1 MLVVNTFGTLMH
13 IILKNSKSKYKGAE
27 CIKYLSKIEGVTT
40 DNTSQ
45 YHLMWS
51 FIVKEKN
58 PLNYNK
64 KIKWLYK

>member
-1 MLVVNTFGTLMH
+1 MLVVNTCGALIH
-13 IILKNSKSKYKGAE
+13 IILEDNKQKYR
-27 CIKYLSKIEGVTT
+27 IPINGVTT

-51 FIVKEKN
+51 FLVKEKN

>member
-40 DNTSQ
+40 NKDIEGDICDS
-45 YHLMWS
+45 LW
-51 FIVKEKN
+51 K
-58 PLNYNK
+58 YNK
-64 KIKWLYK
+64 KIEWLYK

>member
-1 MLVVNTFGTLMH
+1 MLVVNTCGTLIH
-13 IILKNSKSKYKGAE
+13 IILEDNKQKYR
-27 CIKYLSKIEGVTT
+27 IPINGVTT

-51 FIVKEKN
+51 FLVKEKN

>member
-1 MLVVNTFGTLMH
+1 MLVVNTCGTLIH
-13 IILKNSKSKYKGAE
+13 IILEDNKQKYR
-27 CIKYLSKIEGVTT
+27 IPINGVTT

-51 FIVKEKN
+51 FLVKKKN

>member
-1 MLVVNTFGTLMH
+1 MLVINKYGTLTH
-13 IILKNSKSKYKGAE
+13 VILENSRYSPPDRMP
-27 CIKYLSKIEGVTT
+27 IEGLTT

-51 FIVKEKN
+51 FLVKEKN